1 MLQIIK
7 MALLGFGGPRSCQ
20 RKRQTHCLEVMV
32 EKNAKASSV
41 PLLFLLFSTG
51 RRVFNWKWQNKTK
64 PKNKNKQP
72 PPPNLNN
79 NKNKEQEPMPGI
91 WKITAISEDPLYAK
105 PISVFQSNP
114 NNNSEK

>member
-64 PKNKNKQP
+64 PKNKNKQTP
-72 PPPNLNN
+72 P
-79 NKNKEQEPMPGI
+79 KKQKQQQEQRTGANAWDME
-91 WKITAISEDPLYAK
+91 
-105 PISVFQSNP
+105 
-114 NNNSEK
+114 NNSH